1 MSERCKSISK
11 LILSIVDIKLHES
24 RNITIN
30 GLERS
35 YQMISVTIKVY
46 TKANIALYAQILLQI
61 FLRYSAIARIKQ
73 QI

>member
-46 TKANIALYAQILLQI
+46 TKVYAQILLQI

>member
-46 TKANIALYAQILLQI
+46 TKAYAQILLQI